1 MRVIL
6 EGCDLA
12 GKSTLAKA
20 VVEELKFRN
29 YRVEYRHGCRATPE
43 GKLLYHMATSLK
55 GLDDMERQ
63 SLFSIMRSQELK
75 YQAQCTNTI
84 FVMDRWW
91 RSAYAYGGLSLRA
104 LERLSLHREDLSVN
118 DETYIIEYNEAIYE
132 RRFAERPN
140 SQLDAFDIKYKE
152 KTAEL
157 ASRFKAFEGNRC
169 VNMIP
174 ATFDIESTAHRIV
187 QNIEDKYISKNYK
200 LEE

>member
-1 MRVIL
+1 MRIIL

-20 VVEELKFRN
+20 VVEELKFKG
-29 YRVEYRHGCRATPE
+29 YRAELRHGCRSTFA
-43 GKLLYHMATSLK
+43 GKVLYDTAMALND
-55 GLDDMERQ
+55 LDDMERQ

-104 LERLSLHREDLSVN
+104 LERLSLHREDLSVRMMT
-118 DETYIIEYNEAIYE
+118 TYIIEYNEAIYE

-157 ASRFKAFEGNRC
+157 A
-169 VNMIP
+169 
-174 ATFDIESTAHRIV
+174 
-187 QNIEDKYISKNYK
+187 
-200 LEE
+200 